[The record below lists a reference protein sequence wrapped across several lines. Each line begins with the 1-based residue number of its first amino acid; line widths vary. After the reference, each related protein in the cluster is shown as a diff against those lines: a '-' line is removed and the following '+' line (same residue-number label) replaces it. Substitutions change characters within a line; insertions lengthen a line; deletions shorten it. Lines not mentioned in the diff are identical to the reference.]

1 MVSPKSTD
9 DFHTKTGIYTF
20 LRALFVTI
28 KSKKSNCPPAGDC
41 VQITQWDD
49 SQQSKRNTLAI
60 NAIVWAQLK
69 RMALSDVIEFIYL
82 EQDHSLLAVTVSL
95 NILSMYL
102 LVVPG
107 TYWEAKFPH

>member
-20 LRALFVTI
+20 LRALFITI
-28 KSKKSNCPPAGDC
+28 KNKKSNCPPTGDC

-60 NAIVWAQLK
+60 NAIVWAHLK
-69 RMALSDVIEFIYL
+69 RMVISDVIECIYL
-82 EQDHSLLAVTVSL
+82 EKDNSLLADPSL
-95 NILSMYL
+95 C
-102 LVVPG
+102 
-107 TYWEAKFPH
+107 H

>member
-20 LRALFVTI
+20 LRALFITI
-28 KSKKSNCPPAGDC
+28 KNIKSNCPPTSDC

-60 NAIVWAQLK
+60 NAIVWAHLK
-69 RMALSDVIEFIYL
+69 RMVISDVIECIYL
-82 EQDHSLLAVTVSL
+82 EKDNSLLADPSL
-95 NILSMYL
+95 C
-102 LVVPG
+102 
-107 TYWEAKFPH
+107 H